1 MSTETLTST
10 DTTADQHF
18 QDRMARA
25 TDDERDAV
33 FAELTARVDA
43 GDELAVRTIRLLVL
57 PACRR
62 MARGRSD
69 EFLAA
74 CVDAAFAEVMGWA
87 ATAGRRGQAVR

>member
-1 MSTETLTST
+1 MSTATLTIT
-10 DTTADQHF
+10 DTRANQHF

-87 ATAGRRGQAVR
+87 ATAGRRGQPVR